1 MVTEKY
7 YHTGEIAINVSEW
20 PSPYVDSPDML
31 LIHGY
36 GVSNRTWST
45 TAPLLSKYYHLFS
58 LDLRGMG
65 LSGRIT
71 KQHNR
76 YIWASDVS
84 NIVNEIFVK
93 SGYLVGHSL
102 GGWVSAAVA
111 SINPNKV
118 SAIVMGDPFTGSNSN
133 IRQKSKP
140 EINSEFSSLNSI
152 ETLSDALD
160 YTKMKYPTLDTD
172 ILQRLARMT
181 YDFDP
186 GLLFWSRDQ
195 SSKNCNY
202 ETMFTKIK
210 CPVLLIQ
217 ANPDK
222 GGIISDEETERVTS
236 LIGKSEKVKWEN
248 SGHSLHV
255 ARNHDFAKTVHKFL
269 LRFQM

>member
-1 MVTEKY
+1 M
-7 YHTGEIAINVSEW
+7 
-20 PSPYVDSPDML
+20 
-31 LIHGY
+31 
-36 GVSNRTWST
+36 
-45 TAPLLSKYYHLFS
+45 
-58 LDLRGMG
+58 
-65 LSGRIT
+65 
-71 KQHNR
+71 
-76 YIWASDVS
+76 
-84 NIVNEIFVK
+84 
-93 SGYLVGHSL
+93 
-102 GGWVSAAVA
+102 
-111 SINPNKV
+111 
-118 SAIVMGDPFTGSNSN
+118 
-133 IRQKSKP
+133 
-140 EINSEFSSLNSI
+140 
-152 ETLSDALD
+152 
-160 YTKMKYPTLDTD
+160 KMKNPTLDTD

-195 SSKNCNY
+195 RSKNCNY

-236 LIGKSEKVKWEN
+236 LIEKGEKVKWEN

>member
-20 PSPYVDSPDML
+20 PSPCAGARKMM

-36 GVSNRTWST
+36 GVSSRTWSS
-45 TAPLLSKYYHLFS
+45 TAPLLAKNYHLFS

-65 LSGRIT
+65 FSGRIT

-76 YIWASDVS
+76 YVWANDVS
-84 NIVNEIFVK
+84 AIINKIFIK
-93 SGYLVGHSL
+93 PGYLVGHSL

-118 SAIVMGDPFTGSNSN
+118 SAIVMGDPFTGSKSN
-133 IRQKSKP
+133 IRRKSKP
-140 EINSEFSSLNSI
+140 EMKREISSLKSI
-152 ETLSDALD
+152 KTLSDASN
-160 YTKMKYPTLDTD
+160 YTKLNYPTLETD
-172 ILQRLARMT
+172 ILHRLARMT

-186 GLLFWSRDQ
+186 ELLYWANDQ
-195 SSKNCNY
+195 NSKNCNY
-202 ETMFTKIK
+202 EAMFTKIK
-210 CPVLLIQ
+210 CPALLIQ

-236 LIGKSEKVKWEN
+236 LIGKSEKVKWEK